1 MKSPVLNTFCINLLF
16 IFRDPRNNAIMYYYH
31 SPLQDSSHCSLNET
45 DIVTRCFSLL
55 LCAILVYLA
64 AKTLFAKYRG
74 FKARQRNASTLIDET
89 EVELNTIDS
98 IDEFEKMSKT
108 GTSDEGRPGRRGRK
122 RLQCLSGRPGRGI
135 DEPLACYPYDERNV

>member
-1 MKSPVLNTFCINLLF
+1 M
-16 IFRDPRNNAIMYYYH
+16 
-31 SPLQDSSHCSLNET
+31 
-45 DIVTRCFSLL
+45 
-55 LCAILVYLA
+55 A

-74 FKARQRNASTLIDET
+74 FKARQTNASTLIDET

-122 RLQCLSGRPGRGI
+122 RLQCLSGRPGRDI